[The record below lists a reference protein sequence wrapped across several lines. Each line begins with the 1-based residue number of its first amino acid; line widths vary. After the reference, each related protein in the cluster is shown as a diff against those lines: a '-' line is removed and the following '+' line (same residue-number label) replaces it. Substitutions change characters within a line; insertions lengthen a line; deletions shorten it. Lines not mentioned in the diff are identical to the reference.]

1 MNDKIKK
8 SIQDMA
14 AIVTEMVDITYRG
27 FKQNDIHILDDVLG
41 KETSLDSIEEEVICE
56 IVELSKNLDEPEK
69 QKLVVLGQVAQNLER
84 IGDEFRSLIERIEI
98 KISDK
103 LEFSEAGAAQ
113 YKEVF
118 KTMKKSVDLM
128 VEFLNTDRAE
138 LLDAVLANGDEI
150 KKLVEDAR
158 SAHLERL
165 TKGICQA
172 RASNMYFDMLDF
184 TGNIARHC
192 TNIARISKEQ

>member
-1 MNDKIKK
+1 MSDKIKK
-8 SIQDMA
+8 STQEMA
-14 AIVTEMVDITYRG
+14 AIVIEMVDITYRG
-27 FKQNDIHILDDVLG
+27 LNQNDIHVLDGVLN
-41 KETSLDSIEEEVICE
+41 KERSLDSIEEEMICD
-56 IVELSKNLDEPEK
+56 IVELSKTLDEPAK
-69 QKLVVLGQVAQNLER
+69 QKLVIMGQVAQNLER
-84 IGDEFRSLIERIEI
+84 MGDEFRSLVERIEI

-103 LEFSEAGAAQ
+103 LEFSEEGAAQ

-118 KTMKKSVDLM
+118 ETMKKSVDLIS
-128 VEFLNTDRAE
+128 EFLSTDKPE